1 MVPAHHSSAVT
12 EIASKS
18 EKPKYSYL
26 VRLRLFARCAWD
38 RANCPRIARA
48 AGRRAAMER
57 GMSSAEGVGTV
68 SGGSAAEDETDE
80 MQFSGK
86 RPARPGERDD

>member
-1 MVPAHHSSAVT
+1 
-12 EIASKS
+12 
-18 EKPKYSYL
+18 
-26 VRLRLFARCAWD
+26 
-38 RANCPRIARA
+38 
-48 AGRRAAMER
+48 MER